1 MGLAFVVGYL
11 VGAVPVGLL
20 VPLIVA
26 GVDVRRHGTGN
37 VGAANVR
44 ESAGTFVGLVVALG
58 VFLQGLLPPLILRL
72 LSAPEVA
79 VAAAAVGAVVGYGWP
94 VFLGFRGGRALG
106 TGTGAAAAISPG
118 GFVVLL
124 VSYALGALLHQT
136 SLGTLLGFVAYAGY
150 VFYSADSAAYEAAA
164 LLLLIVIVARKVR
177 GFGPRSG
184 VRPIY
189 PDLVEPVAL
198 PAAPRASPFRRREP
212 RELTQ
217 LVSIAACQL
226 PVFAD
231 SRSLACRQALHPT
244 VRRSPAGARRKS
256 RGFEIRLRDLKVS
269 VNEGCRPSSAPYH
282 VGRRQRKGGGPMTG
296 SGLLG
301 WVILGGLLVLLISEA
316 VLALIPYIRQA
327 VEGGIVEAA
336 RRVGVGATRKPSKSG
351 PVQIDDD
358 QESQPGP

>member
-58 VFLQGLLPPLILRL
+58 IFLQGLLPPLILRL

-164 LLLLIVIVARKVR
+164 LLLLIVIVARR
-177 GFGPRSG
+177 LEGLGRDLEYGPFIPTLLNLLLFQRRPERPRSAG
-184 VRPIY
+184 
-189 PDLVEPVAL
+189 E
-198 PAAPRASPFRRREP
+198 SRE
-212 RELTQ
+212 
-217 LVSIAACQL
+217 S
-226 PVFAD
+226 
-231 SRSLACRQALHPT
+231 
-244 VRRSPAGARRKS
+244 
-256 RGFEIRLRDLKVS
+256 
-269 VNEGCRPSSAPYH
+269 
-282 VGRRQRKGGGPMTG
+282 
-296 SGLLG
+296 
-301 WVILGGLLVLLISEA
+301 
-316 VLALIPYIRQA
+316 
-327 VEGGIVEAA
+327 
-336 RRVGVGATRKPSKSG
+336 
-351 PVQIDDD
+351 
-358 QESQPGP
+358 